1 MLNRD
6 DLVKM
11 IYQGGAITKLVMK
24 VDEQIDDS
32 LMTLKFLLFL
42 LAGCPFA
49 FGKRLNEHAF
59 LLATN

>member
-6 DLVKM
+6 DLVEM
-11 IYQGGAITKLVMK
+11 IYQGGAITNGLLVMK

-42 LAGCPFA
+42 LAGCSFA

-59 LLATN
+59 